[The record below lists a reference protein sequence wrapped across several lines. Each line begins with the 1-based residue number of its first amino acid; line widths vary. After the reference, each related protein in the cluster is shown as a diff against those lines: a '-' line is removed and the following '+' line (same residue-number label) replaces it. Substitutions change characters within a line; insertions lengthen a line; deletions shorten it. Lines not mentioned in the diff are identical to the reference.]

1 MQRQM
6 SRKINIFFY
15 STLKSTMQFFISI
28 CLTINELTKDLKF
41 MSTLK
46 EQRII
51 SISAKLSFFAF
62 IFFRINTLNV
72 IVNHLVTHFFSATL

>member
-1 MQRQM
+1 MQRQI

-51 SISAKLSFFAF
+51 SISAKSF
-62 IFFRINTLNV
+62 IFFRITTLNV
-72 IVNHLVTHFFSATL
+72 IVNHIVKHNLLQ